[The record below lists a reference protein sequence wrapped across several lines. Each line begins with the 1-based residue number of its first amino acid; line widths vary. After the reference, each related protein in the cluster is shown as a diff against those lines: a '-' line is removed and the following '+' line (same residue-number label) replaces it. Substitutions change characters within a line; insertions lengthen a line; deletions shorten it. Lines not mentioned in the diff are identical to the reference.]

1 MAKNI
6 IVSNRLPIRITKVEN
21 SYKFIATSG
30 GLATGMKSV
39 HEHKNSLW
47 VGWPGIGI
55 DEIENEAWIP
65 LEKSLVQN
73 NYAPVSLDKQEV
85 DDFYYGLANKCL
97 WPLFHYFIEFSI
109 FNESHWQS
117 YVDVNQKFANRV
129 IENISAGDTV
139 WIHDYQLLLCPQMI
153 KDIRPDVNIGFFLHI
168 PFPSFEIFRIFPWRE
183 KLLKGMLGAD
193 LIGFHTFDYERHFL
207 SSVKRI
213 LRLDVHFNRVTNGL
227 SEVVV
232 NTFPMG
238 IDFNKFHNAAKIH
251 LQQKNTEKSEL
262 KKQLELHKKGDQSGK
277 LILSIDRLDYTKGVV
292 NRIKAFDLFLT
303 KYPQYQEKVRLVMLT
318 VPSRSDVPEYMRLK
332 KETDE
337 VVGRINGK
345 YATVNWTPIWYYYRE
360 MNFDDLIDL
369 YMTSD
374 IAMITPVRDGMNLV
388 AKEFVATRVSG
399 DGVLILSE
407 MAGAS
412 KELFEAVLVNPFD
425 KNAMADA
432 LLQAITMPLNE
443 QKRRNKEMQ
452 KRLSRYSVEH
462 WSKEFMNSLVQLHS
476 DSKTDV
482 NTSKINSKNQLKI
495 VEAFQKAKQKAI
507 LLDYDGTLVKFHEK
521 PEDAT
526 PDQQL
531 IELLKSLCRQSNT
544 DVAIISGRVQSFM
557 SNWLGDIPLTLV
569 AEHGHYVKFKDE
581 KWKGSTRTDKKWMSD
596 VMSIFESFMD
606 RTPGTF
612 IEEKH
617 NSLVWHYRKTDP
629 ELAAGRVVELKT
641 VLSSLISDQLIVM
654 DMDKALEVVDR
665 QIDKGTAVKEIIE
678 QNDYDFILCI
688 GDDVTDEN
696 MFSVLP
702 DFAFTIKVGKKPTV
716 ASYSV
721 EGVSHVIELLDS
733 LNINPL

>member
-39 HEHKNSLW
+39 HEHEHSLW

-55 DEIENEAWIP
+55 DEIENEDWFP
-65 LEKSLVQN
+65 LEKSLIKN
-73 NYAPVSLDKQEV
+73 NYAPVTLTKQEV
-85 DDFYYGLANKCL
+85 DNFYYGLANKCL

-109 FNESHWQS
+109 FNESHWES

-129 IENISAGDTV
+129 LENIETGDTV

-153 KDIRPDVNIGFFLHI
+153 RDVRPDVHIGFFLHI

-213 LRLDVHFNRVTNGL
+213 LRLDVDFNRVANGL
-227 SEVVV
+227 REVVV

-238 IDFNKFHNAAKIH
+238 IDYNKFHNAATTHFK
-251 LQQKNTEKSEL
+251 QKNREKSEL
-262 KKQLELHKKGDQSGK
+262 KKQLELHKKGDESGK

-303 KYPQYQEKVRLVMLT
+303 KYPEYQEKVRLVMLT

-332 KETDE
+332 RETDE
-337 VVGRINGK
+337 LVGRINGK
-345 YATVNWTPIWYYYRE
+345 YATVNWTPIWYYYRA
-360 MNFDDLIDL
+360 MDFDDLIDL

-425 KNAMADA
+425 RNAMADA
-432 LLQAITMPLNE
+432 LKQAITMPLGE
-443 QKRRNKEMQ
+443 QKRRNVEMQ
-452 KRLSRYSVEH
+452 KRLRRYSVEY
-462 WSKEFMNSLVQLHS
+462 WAKEFMQALQLHS
-476 DSKTDV
+476 EMKANV
-482 NTSKINSKNQLKI
+482 NTSKVDANNQQHI
-495 VEAFQKAKQKAI
+495 VDAFHNAQRKAI
-507 LLDYDGTLVKFHEK
+507 VLDYDGTLVSFHEN
-521 PEDAT
+521 PEAAT
-526 PDQQL
+526 PDQNL
-531 IELLKSLCRQSNT
+531 VELLQSLCLQPNT
-544 DVAIISGRVQSFM
+544 DIAIISGRDQAFIEK
-557 SNWLGDIPLTLV
+557 WFGDLPLRLV
-569 AEHGHYVKFKDE
+569 AEHGHYVRPKE
-581 KWKGSTRTDKKWMSD
+581 KKWTASSRGDKQWMD
-596 VMSIFESFMD
+596 DIKPIFESFMD

-641 VLSSLISDQLIVM
+641 VLSSLISDQLSMM
-654 DMDKALEVVDR
+654 DMDKALEVIDR
-665 QIDKGTAVKEIIE
+665 QIDKGTAVAEMIG
-678 QNDYDFILCI
+678 QHPYDFILCI

-696 MFSVLP
+696 MFVALP
-702 DFAFTIKVGKKPTV
+702 DDAFTIKVGKKPTI
-716 ASYSV
+716 ASYSIA
-721 EGVSHVIELLDS
+721 GVAKVKELLS
-733 LNINPL
+733 AIISSP

>member
-39 HEHKNSLW
+39 HEHEHSLW

-55 DEIENEAWIP
+55 DEIENEDWFP
-65 LEKSLVQN
+65 LEKSLIKN
-73 NYAPVSLDKQEV
+73 NYAPVTLTKQEV
-85 DDFYYGLANKCL
+85 DNFYYGLANKCL

-109 FNESHWQS
+109 FNESHWES

-129 IENISAGDTV
+129 LENIETGDTV

-153 KDIRPDVNIGFFLHI
+153 RDVRPDVHIGFFLHI

-213 LRLDVHFNRVTNGL
+213 LRLDVDFNRVANGL
-227 SEVVV
+227 REVVV

-238 IDFNKFHNAAKIH
+238 IDYNKFHNAATTHFK
-251 LQQKNTEKSEL
+251 QKNREKSEL
-262 KKQLELHKKGDQSGK
+262 KKQLELHKKGDESGK

-303 KYPQYQEKVRLVMLT
+303 KYPEYQEKVRLVMLT

-332 KETDE
+332 RETDE
-337 VVGRINGK
+337 LVGRINGK
-345 YATVNWTPIWYYYRE
+345 YATVNWTPIWYYYRA
-360 MNFDDLIDL
+360 MDFDDLIDL

-425 KNAMADA
+425 RNAMADA
-432 LLQAITMPLNE
+432 LKQAITMPLDE
-443 QKRRNKEMQ
+443 QKRRNVEMQ
-452 KRLSRYSVEH
+452 KRLRRYSVEY
-462 WSKEFMNSLVQLHS
+462 WAKEFMQALQLHS
-476 DSKTDV
+476 EMKANV
-482 NTSKINSKNQLKI
+482 NTSKVDANNQQHI
-495 VEAFQKAKQKAI
+495 VDAFHNAQRKAI
-507 LLDYDGTLVKFHEK
+507 VLDYDGTLVSFHEN
-521 PEDAT
+521 PEAAT
-526 PDQQL
+526 PDQNL
-531 IELLKSLCRQSNT
+531 VELLQSLCLQPNT
-544 DVAIISGRVQSFM
+544 DIAIISGRDQAFIEK
-557 SNWLGDIPLTLV
+557 WFGDLPLRLV
-569 AEHGHYVKFKDE
+569 AEHGHYVRPKE
-581 KWKGSTRTDKKWMSD
+581 KKWTASSRGDKQWMD
-596 VMSIFESFMD
+596 DIKPIFESFMD

-641 VLSSLISDQLIVM
+641 VLSSLISDQLSMM
-654 DMDKALEVVDR
+654 DMDKALEVIDR
-665 QIDKGTAVKEIIE
+665 QIDKGTAVAEMIG
-678 QNDYDFILCI
+678 QHPYDFILCI

-696 MFSVLP
+696 MFVALP
-702 DFAFTIKVGKKPTV
+702 DDAFTIKVGKKPTI
-716 ASYSV
+716 ASYSIA
-721 EGVSHVIELLDS
+721 GVAKVKELLS
-733 LNINPL
+733 AIISSP